1 MITINVILLI
11 LNVISGCFN
20 IVRMVL
26 AEVEQDQNKKTASA
40 LVGALNWAAVF
51 VLALALIRQVG

>member
-1 MITINVILLI
+1 MITINVILLV

-26 AEVEQDQNKKTASA
+26 ADVEQDQNKKTTAA
-40 LVGALNWAAVF
+40 IVGSLNWAAVF
-51 VLALALIRQVG
+51 VLALTLIRDVQ